1 MKKSSSFVSDV
12 RVIEPCGH
20 YIQTRTTKLSDIDL
34 SELDDDDSK
43 WREKSRQLQ
52 IRRWRKI
59 KNQMGY
65 VSDNRRFKSFQPV
78 STPLREKFS
87 ILDPHVETVDR

>member
-1 MKKSSSFVSDV
+1 MKKGSAFVGDIK
-12 RVIEPCGH
+12 VIEPCGH
-20 YIQTRTTKLSDIDL
+20 YIQTRTTTLSDIDL
-34 SELDDDDSK
+34 SELDDADDSK

-65 VSDNRRFKSFQPV
+65 VSDDREFKSFQPV
-78 STPLREKFS
+78 STALHEKFS
-87 ILDPHVETVDR
+87 ILDPM

>member
-20 YIQTRTTKLSDIDL
+20 YILTKTVKLSNIDL
-34 SELDDDDSK
+34 NEFDDNDDSIWK
-43 WREKSRQLQ
+43 EKSRQLQ
-52 IRRWRKI
+52 IRRWREI

-65 VSDNRRFKSFQPV
+65 VSDNRKFKSFQPV
-78 STPLREKFS
+78 STPLHEKFS
-87 ILDPHVETVDR
+87 ILDPT